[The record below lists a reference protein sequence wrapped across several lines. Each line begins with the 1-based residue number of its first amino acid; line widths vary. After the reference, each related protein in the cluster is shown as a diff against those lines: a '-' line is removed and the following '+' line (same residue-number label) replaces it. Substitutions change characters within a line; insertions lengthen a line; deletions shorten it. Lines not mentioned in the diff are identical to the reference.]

1 MKNKKI
7 FIAIYCFCFLIVFSN
22 IFFFVKDQLFFNIND
37 VPKGEF
43 IYAAMSPSGDKSA
56 QFYRVNSPEGVAA
69 RVEVVFF
76 DENDNEIKKDNIY
89 WEVGKS
95 NVAISWVDNNIIT
108 IDEAPLDLANND
120 SYDCRR
126 KTSFSQKW

>member
-7 FIAIYCFCFLIVFSN
+7 FIAIYVFCFLIVFFN
-22 IFFFVKDQLFFNIND
+22 IFFFVKDQLFFSIED
-37 VPKGEF
+37 VPQGEF
-43 IYAAMSPSGDKSA
+43 IYAAMSPTGDKTA
-56 QFYRVNSPEGVAA
+56 QFYRVTSPEGVAA
-69 RVEVVFF
+69 RVEVVVF
-76 DENDNEIKKDNIY
+76 DQNNNEVKKNNIY

-95 NVAISWVDNNIIT
+95 NVTISWVDEDIIT
-108 IDEAPLDLANND
+108 IDEAPLVLSNGD